1 MIPETIELA
10 NLFMGR
16 SLAID
21 LAEGQRLQHAHN
33 VTYVACRLGEELGL
47 PESAMNSLFYTG
59 LLHGI
64 ALISDKNICPVCAA
78 IDDFEE
84 AGVAEALRDADQA
97 IHLSQEYWDGRGPRG
112 LTGKSIPLLSR
123 ILALAIGLEENN
135 TATARREYYLW
146 RETVRDYL
154 VKSQGIYY
162 DPELVSVFLN
172 ILGDRRFSLN
182 ISNPN
187 SSEKLAP
194 YRPKARISGR
204 GQTMTLLGKAF
215 ASVIDQKS
223 GYTAN
228 HSRDVAEVSKQ
239 LAEKLGLDARSQM
252 DLYLAGLLHDLGKIA
267 ISNEILDKQGPLTDK
282 EFAIVK
288 NHPHYTAVILDR
300 IPELKRLGEIASL
313 HHEKISGDGYYLGIA
328 GNEIPFASRIIA
340 VADIYSA
347 LAVDR
352 PYRKSLD
359 ARTIKDV
366 MFGMRKENHLDGL
379 VVEALLSTVG

>member
-10 NLFMGR
+10 NLFMGL

-21 LAEGQRLQHAHN
+21 LAEGRRLQHAHN

-47 PESAMNSLFYTG
+47 PESAMNSLFFTG

-64 ALISDKNICPVCAA
+64 ATISDKNLCPVCAA
-78 IDDFEE
+78 IEDFEE
-84 AGVAEALRDADQA
+84 DGVAEALHDTDQA

-123 ILALAIGLEENN
+123 ILALSIGLEENN
-135 TATARREYYLW
+135 AATARREYYLW
-146 RETVRDYL
+146 QETARDYL
-154 VKSQGIYY
+154 VKNQGIYY
-162 DPELVSVFLN
+162 DPELVSVFLG
-172 ILGDRRFSLN
+172 ILRDRRFSLN
-182 ISNPN
+182 LSNPN

-204 GQTMTLLGKAF
+204 GKTMTLLGKAF

-223 GYTAN
+223 SYTAN

-239 LAEKLGLDARSQM
+239 LAAKL
-252 DLYLAGLLHDLGKIA
+252 A

-328 GNEIPFASRIIA
+328 GQDIPFASRIIA

-352 PYRKSLD
+352 PYRRALD
-359 ARTIKDV
+359 ARTIKEV
-366 MFGMRKENHLDGL
+366 MFGMLKDNHLDGS
-379 VVEALLSTVG
+379 VVDALFSTVG

>member
-10 NLFMGR
+10 NLFMGL

-64 ALISDKNICPVCAA
+64 ALISDKNCPVCAA

-112 LTGKSIPLLSR
+112 LTGKTIPLLSR

-135 TATARREYYLW
+135 TATARREYFLW
-146 RETVRDYL
+146 RETVSDYL

-239 LAEKLGLDARSQM
+239 LAEKLGLDAHSQM

-267 ISNEILDKQGPLTDK
+267 ISNEILDKQGPLTNK

-288 NHPHYTAVILDR
+288 NHPHYTAMILDR

-352 PYRKSLD
+352 PYRKALD

-366 MFGMRKENHLDGL
+366 MLGMRKENHLDGL
-379 VVEALLSTVG
+379 VVNALLSTVG